1 MSATPQHS
9 RCYGLLAEFTSAHDI
24 LAAVRASR
32 GAGYERLEAFT
43 PYPVDGLAEAL
54 GLRKSPIPLLALIG
68 GLLGAATGWFL
79 QWYSAVI
86 DYPIDSGGRPLYS
99 WPAFIPSTIELG
111 ILGACLCAFGG
122 MLWLTGLPRLRHP
135 LFDAPDFERVSR
147 DRFFLCIRSE
157 DPMFDLELT
166 QAWLMALAPLRVAAT
181 PMRPQEPA

>member
-1 MSATPQHS
+1 MSARPTRS
-9 RCYGLLAEFTSAHDI
+9 RCYGLTAEFASAHGI
-24 LAAVRASR
+24 LEAVLASR
-32 GAGYERLEAFT
+32 GAGYERIEAYT

-54 GLRKSPIPLLALIG
+54 ALRKSPVPLLTLIG

-86 DYPIDSGGRPLYS
+86 DYPLNSGGRPLNS

-122 MLWLTGLPRLRHP
+122 MLWLAGLPRLRHP
-135 LFDAPDFERVSR
+135 VFDTPGFENATR

-157 DPMFDLELT
+157 DRMFDMERT
-166 QAWLMALAPLRVAAT
+166 HAWLMALSPLRVATT
-181 PMRPQEPA
+181 PSNPEEPA

>member
-1 MSATPQHS
+1 MSAASRRS
-9 RCYGLLAEFTSAHDI
+9 RCYGLMAEFASAGEI

-32 GAGYERLEAFT
+32 GAGYERVEAYT

-54 GLRKSPIPLLALIG
+54 GLRKSPIPLLTLIG

-79 QWYSAVI
+79 QWYSAVL
-86 DYPIDSGGRPLYS
+86 DYPLNAGGRPLYS

-122 MLWLTGLPRLRHP
+122 MLWFAGLPRLRHP
-135 LFDAPDFERVSR
+135 AFDTPDFRRVSR

-157 DPMFDLELT
+157 DPMFHIERT
-166 QAWLMALAPLRVAAT
+166 HAWLMALSPLRVANT
-181 PMRPQEPA
+181 PMNPEEPA

>member
-1 MSATPQHS
+1 MSGPS
-9 RCYGLLAEFTSAHDI
+9 RRGRCYGLTAEFVSAGDI
-24 LAAVRASR
+24 LEAVRASR
-32 GAGYERLEAFT
+32 SAGYERVEAYT

-54 GLRKSPIPLLALIG
+54 GLRKSAIPLLTLIG

-86 DYPIDSGGRPLYS
+86 DYPINSGGRALYS

-122 MLWLTGLPRLRHP
+122 MLWLAGLPRLRHP
-135 LFDAPDFERVSR
+135 VFDTPDFERVTR

-157 DPMFDLELT
+157 DPLFEFERT
-166 QAWLMALAPLRVAAT
+166 RAWLTALSPLRVAAT
-181 PMRPQEPA
+181 PMGPEEPA